1 MSARDEPVPQGT
13 RNPLLELA
21 GITAGYGSTTV
32 LRDINV
38 AVRPGGIDAL
48 LGPNGAGKTTL
59 LRVAAGL
66 LRPTEGVV
74 SVGGVDVTA
83 ESPSR
88 RARAGVC
95 LIPEGRGIFRSLSVA
110 DNLRLQIPPSRR
122 ESDIDK
128 ALEAFPVLRDRLR
141 QAAGT
146 LSGGQQQMLA
156 LARCY
161 LAKPA
166 IVLLDEVSMGL
177 APRIVDE
184 IFNALLSLAATG
196 VALLLVEQY
205 VSRALQMADTVH
217 LLNRGSIT
225 FAGPSGDLD
234 PATVMRGY
242 LGADLGVPNR
252 TARTVAIT
260 GPTFPTQQSQS

>member
-1 MSARDEPVPQGT
+1 MTLSDQPVLPGSQE
-13 RNPLLELA
+13 PLLELT
-21 GITAGYGSTTV
+21 GVTAGYGGATV

-38 AVRPGGIDAL
+38 AVRPGVIDAL

-66 LRPTEGVV
+66 LRPTDGVV
-74 SVGGVDVTA
+74 LVRGVDVTA

-110 DNLRLQIPPSRR
+110 DNLRLQVPPWRR
-122 ESDIDK
+122 DADVDQ

-141 QAAGT
+141 QTAGT

-184 IFNALLSLAATG
+184 IFDALLSLAATG

-225 FAGPSGDLD
+225 FAGPSTDLD

-242 LGADLGVPNR
+242 LGADLGLPGRAASTVT
-252 TARTVAIT
+252 TA
-260 GPTFPTQQSQS
+260 GPSFHNKQPY

>member
-1 MSARDEPVPQGT
+1 MSGRHHSASPSSQG
-13 RNPLLELA
+13 PLLELRS
-21 GITAGYGSTTV
+21 ITAGYGGATV

-38 AVRPGGIDAL
+38 SVRAGVIDAL

-74 SVGGVDVTA
+74 LIRGVDVTR
-83 ESPSR
+83 ESPCK

-110 DNLRLQIPPSRR
+110 DNLRLQVPPWRR
-122 ESDIDK
+122 DAHIDE
-128 ALEAFPVLRDRLR
+128 ALEAFPVLRDRSG
-141 QAAGT
+141 QTAGT

-161 LAKPA
+161 LAQPA

-177 APRIVDE
+177 APRIVEE
-184 IFNALLSLAATG
+184 IFEALMTLAGTG

-217 LLNRGSIT
+217 LLDRGSIT
-225 FAGPSGDLD
+225 FAGPSTDLD

-242 LGADLGVPNR
+242 LGTDLGVPNR
-252 TARTVAIT
+252 AASTVAT
-260 GPTFPTQQSQS
+260 TAPPFHT